1 VGADAACEVIA
12 ARARMLCNAGL
23 AETPAIAAYEAVF
36 MNSRREWSIFLMVE
50 LLVLPSMLG
59 NVFGR
64 SNG

>member
-1 VGADAACEVIA
+1 
-12 ARARMLCNAGL
+12 MLCNAGL